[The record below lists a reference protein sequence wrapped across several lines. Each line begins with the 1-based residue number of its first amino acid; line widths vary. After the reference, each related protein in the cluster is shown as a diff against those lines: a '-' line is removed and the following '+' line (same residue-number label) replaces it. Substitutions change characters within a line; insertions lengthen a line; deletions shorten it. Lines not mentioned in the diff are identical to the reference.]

1 MDRSIL
7 VMKKAELSLLF
18 LTAAGVV
25 CRLGGDHEWYG
36 FCVLSLALLAS
47 GELWGQARAEYALP
61 HLREK
66 RETNQEEYH
75 LEAYDCNEPQGTE
88 VYSILQQCPEMK
100 ELASPLT
107 LRRTKRHNYT
117 IIQEATYFEYPAT
130 LCTVH

>member
-18 LTAAGVV
+18 LTAAGVE

-66 RETNQEEYH
+66 RET
-75 LEAYDCNEPQGTE
+75 
-88 VYSILQQCPEMK
+88 K
-100 ELASPLT
+100 
-107 LRRTKRHNYT
+107 
-117 IIQEATYFEYPAT
+117 
-130 LCTVH
+130 